1 MQKYK
6 KKGKTAFQETRFF
19 YMCNFFLTFAAIF
32 VHRMEQLSDR
42 ELKSRLGLEETR
54 LNHIGENIRRV
65 IRLKD
70 ALLQYGEVYA
80 QYSSLLEQLKELRRK
95 EASLAPEA
103 AQMKRY
109 ESIESITTPVV
120 RLSLMREDTK
130 ESMLLSHQTI
140 TTGKALDRFVVEVRK
155 QIAQNLSGIENRVK
169 SMEDAVDI
177 LCASRHREGALEV
190 LEQNIANLENLA
202 DQITQHRTENQQIVR
217 QLEEQTA
224 LKKKELDR
232 MEKGPLMGHLDML
245 EKVSVVLTRLQR
257 MQSLKQ
263 SRVQVGK
270 KVDEVKVELEK
281 ETANLNQLREKT
293 IVIDQQI
300 QHQLEAINALRIDTT
315 HEDSPVKKDRL
326 SSLTKTMNNLG
337 NERDELLRRIAGLN
351 VAYEVHL
358 DQLDHFKA
366 EQKEMEE
373 AYLMLYEQLQNI
385 ISLHDW
391 YTTFEKDPSAVI
403 QRIETMKLDWESHK
417 ERVAEMAHNIDVL
430 EAKLSDR
437 KEELHWQ
444 EERAER
450 LSEQI
455 INMNHLRQQLRQDL
469 TGVTPDGSRPEDF
482 YGKKKEAFT
491 QELDTLQGYIDSY
504 QDKCREA
511 QKSAGRVEAIHEI
524 DEARKKRMEQMQNQV
539 DLWLHQY
546 CADHAPLQYV
556 QLEDILTGDHPW
568 SKHRDEVL
576 RTRMDVASMEV
587 RVEEL
592 RKQLERLEGETGA
605 LRPEELSSLTVK
617 ADMELENLI
626 KEQKETAIKLA
637 RLELHIKM
645 SS

>member
-1 MQKYK
+1 
-6 KKGKTAFQETRFF
+6 
-19 YMCNFFLTFAAIF
+19 
-32 VHRMEQLSDR
+32 MEQLTDR

-54 LNHIGENIRRV
+54 LNHIGENIQRV

-95 EASLAPEA
+95 EATLAPEA

-109 ESIESITTPVV
+109 ESVESITTPVV

-130 ESMLLSHQTI
+130 ESMQLSHKTI
-140 TTGKALDRFVVEVRK
+140 TTGKELDRFVVEARK
-155 QIAQNLSGIENRVK
+155 QIAQNLSGIESSLK
-169 SMEDAVDI
+169 STEDAVKA
-177 LCASRHREGALEV
+177 LCSSRYREGALEV

-202 DQITQHRTENQQIVR
+202 DQITQHTTENRQIVR

-232 MEKGPLMGHLDML
+232 MEKGPLVGHLDML

-270 KVDEVKVELEK
+270 KVDEVKVGLEK
-281 ETANLNQLREKT
+281 ETAALNQLREKT

-300 QHQLEAINALRIDTT
+300 QHQLEAINALRIDTAR
-315 HEDSPVKKDRL
+315 EDSTVKKDRL

-337 NERDELLRRIAGLN
+337 NERDELLRQIAGLN

-358 DQLDHFKA
+358 DQLEHFKA
-366 EQKEMEE
+366 EEKEMEE

-391 YTTFEKDPSAVI
+391 YTMFEKDPSAVI
-403 QRIETMKLDWESHK
+403 QRIETMKLDWETHK
-417 ERVAEMAHNIDVL
+417 ERVAEMAHNIDIL
-430 EAKLSDR
+430 ETKLSDR

-455 INMNHLRQQLRQDL
+455 TNMNHLRQQLRQDL

-482 YGKKKEAFT
+482 YNNKKET
-491 QELDTLQGYIDSY
+491 LTHELETLQGYIDSY
-504 QDKCREA
+504 QDKCSDA
-511 QKSAGRVEAIHEI
+511 QRNAGRVEAIHEI
-524 DEARKKRMEQMQNQV
+524 DEARKKRMEQMQSQV

-546 CADHAPLQYV
+546 SADHAPLQYV

-576 RTRMDVASMEV
+576 QTRVDVASMEA
-587 RVEEL
+587 RVGEL

-637 RLELHIKM
+637 RLEIHIKM

>member
-1 MQKYK
+1 
-6 KKGKTAFQETRFF
+6 
-19 YMCNFFLTFAAIF
+19 
-32 VHRMEQLSDR
+32 MEQLTDR

-54 LNHIGENIRRV
+54 LNHIGENIQRV

-95 EASLAPEA
+95 EATLAPEA

-109 ESIESITTPVV
+109 ESIESLTTPVV

-130 ESMLLSHQTI
+130 DSMQLSHKTI
-140 TTGKALDRFVVEVRK
+140 TTGKELDRFVVEARK
-155 QIAQNLSGIENRVK
+155 QIAQNISGIESSLK
-169 SMEDAVDI
+169 STEDAVEI
-177 LCASRHREGALEV
+177 MRTSRHHEGALEV
-190 LEQNIANLENLA
+190 LEQNIANLESLA
-202 DQITQHRTENQQIVR
+202 DQITQHKTESQQIVR
-217 QLEEQTA
+217 QLEEQTT

-232 MEKGPLMGHLDML
+232 MEKGPLVGHLDML

-270 KVDEVKVELEK
+270 KVDEVKVGLEK
-281 ETANLNQLREKT
+281 ETAALNQLREKT

-315 HEDSPVKKDRL
+315 QEDSTVKKDRL

-337 NERDELLRRIAGLN
+337 NERDELLRQIAGLN

-358 DQLDHFKA
+358 DQLEHFKA
-366 EQKEMEE
+366 EEKEMEE

-403 QRIETMKLDWESHK
+403 QRIETMKLDWETHK
-417 ERVAEMAHNIDVL
+417 ERMADMAHNIDIL

-455 INMNHLRQQLRQDL
+455 TNMNHLRQQLRQDL
-469 TGVTPDGSRPEDF
+469 TGITPDGSRPEDF
-482 YGKKKEAFT
+482 YNNKKET
-491 QELDTLQGYIDSY
+491 LTHELETLQGYIESY
-504 QDKCREA
+504 QDKCSDA
-511 QKSAGRVEAIHEI
+511 QRNAGRVEAIHEI
-524 DEARKKRMEQMQNQV
+524 DDARKKRMEQMQNQV

-546 CADHAPLQYV
+546 SADHAPLQYV

-576 RTRMDVASMEV
+576 QTRVDVASMEA

-637 RLELHIKM
+637 RLEIHIKM

>member
-1 MQKYK
+1 
-6 KKGKTAFQETRFF
+6 
-19 YMCNFFLTFAAIF
+19 
-32 VHRMEQLSDR
+32 MEQLTDR

-54 LNHIGENIRRV
+54 LNHIGENIQRV

-95 EASLAPEA
+95 EATLAPEA

-109 ESIESITTPVV
+109 ESVESITTPVV

-130 ESMLLSHQTI
+130 ESMQLSHKTI
-140 TTGKALDRFVVEVRK
+140 TTGKELDRFVVEARK
-155 QIAQNLSGIENRVK
+155 QIAQNLSGIESNLK
-169 SMEDAVDI
+169 STEDAVKA
-177 LCASRHREGALEV
+177 LCSSRYREGALEV

-202 DQITQHRTENQQIVR
+202 DQITQHKAESQQIVR

-232 MEKGPLMGHLDML
+232 MEKGPLVGHLDML

-270 KVDEVKVELEK
+270 KVDEVKVGLEK
-281 ETANLNQLREKT
+281 ETAALNQLREKT

-300 QHQLEAINALRIDTT
+300 QHQLEAINALRIDTAR
-315 HEDSPVKKDRL
+315 EDSTVKKDRL

-337 NERDELLRRIAGLN
+337 NERDELLRQIAGLN

-358 DQLDHFKA
+358 DQLEHFKA
-366 EQKEMEE
+366 EEKEMEE

-391 YTTFEKDPSAVI
+391 YTMFEKDPAAVI
-403 QRIETMKLDWESHK
+403 QRIETMKLDWETHK
-417 ERVAEMAHNIDVL
+417 ERVAEMAHNIDIL
-430 EAKLSDR
+430 ETKLSDR

-450 LSEQI
+450 FSEQI

-482 YGKKKEAFT
+482 YNKKKEAFT
-491 QELDTLQGYIDSY
+491 QELETLQGYIDSY
-504 QDKCREA
+504 QDKCSDA
-511 QKSAGRVEAIHEI
+511 QRNAGRVEAIHEI
-524 DEARKKRMEQMQNQV
+524 DEARKKRMEQMQSQV

-546 CADHAPLQYV
+546 SADHAPLQYV

-576 RTRMDVASMEV
+576 QTRVDVASMET

-637 RLELHIKM
+637 RLEIHIKM

>member
-1 MQKYK
+1 
-6 KKGKTAFQETRFF
+6 
-19 YMCNFFLTFAAIF
+19 
-32 VHRMEQLSDR
+32 MEQLTDR

-70 ALLQYGEVYA
+70 ALLQYGEVYT

-95 EASLAPEA
+95 EATLAPEA

-109 ESIESITTPVV
+109 EAIESITTPVV
-120 RLSLMREDTK
+120 RLSLMREDTR
-130 ESMLLSHQTI
+130 ESMQFSHKTI
-140 TTGKALDRFVVEVRK
+140 TAGKALDGFVVEARK
-155 QIAQNLSGIENRVK
+155 QIAQNLSDIEGLIK
-169 SMEDAVDI
+169 STEDAVEA
-177 LCASRHREGALEV
+177 LCSCRHREGALEV
-190 LEQNIANLENLA
+190 LEQNIANQENLA
-202 DQITQHRTENQQIVR
+202 DQITQHRTESQQIVR
-217 QLEEQTA
+217 QLEEQVA

-232 MEKGPLMGHLDML
+232 MEKGSLVGHLDML

-263 SRVQVGK
+263 TRVQVNK
-270 KVDEVKVELEK
+270 KVDEVKAGLEK
-281 ETANLNQLREKT
+281 ETAELNQLREKT

-300 QHQLEAINALRIDTT
+300 QHQLEAVNTLRIDTT
-315 HEDSPVKKDRL
+315 NEDSSVKKDRL
-326 SSLTKTMNNLG
+326 SSLTKTMNNLS
-337 NERDELLRRIAGLN
+337 NERNELLRRIAGLN

-358 DQLDHFKA
+358 DQLEHFKA

-373 AYLMLYEQLQNI
+373 VYLMLYEQLQNV

-403 QRIETMKLDWESHK
+403 QRIETMKLDWETHK
-417 ERVAEMAHNIDVL
+417 ERAAEMAHNIDVL

-437 KEELHWQ
+437 KEELHWL

-455 INMNHLRQQLRQDL
+455 INMNHLRQQLRQNL
-469 TGVTPDGSRPEDF
+469 AGVTPDGSRPEDF
-482 YGKKKEAFT
+482 YNSKKEMLT
-491 QELDTLQGYIDSY
+491 QELGTLQGHIDNY
-504 QDKCREA
+504 QDKCSEA
-511 QKSAGRVEAIHEI
+511 QRNAGRLEAIHEI
-524 DEARKKRMEQMQNQV
+524 DDARKKRMEQMQSQV

-546 CADHAPLQYV
+546 STDHAPLQYV
-556 QLEDILTGDHPW
+556 QLEDILTGNHPW
-568 SKHRDEVL
+568 SKHSDEVL
-576 RTRMDVASMEV
+576 QTRVDVASMEA
-587 RVEEL
+587 RAEEL

-617 ADMELENLI
+617 ADMELEELI
-626 KEQKETAIKLA
+626 KEQKETALKLA
-637 RLELHIKM
+637 RLEIHIKM

>member
-1 MQKYK
+1 
-6 KKGKTAFQETRFF
+6 
-19 YMCNFFLTFAAIF
+19 
-32 VHRMEQLSDR
+32 MEQLTDR

-54 LNHIGENIRRV
+54 LNHIGESIQRV

-95 EASLAPEA
+95 EATLAPEA

-130 ESMLLSHQTI
+130 ESMQFSHKTI
-140 TTGKALDRFVVEVRK
+140 TTGKELDRFVVEARK
-155 QIAQNLSGIENRVK
+155 QIAQNLSGIESRKK
-169 SMEDAVDI
+169 SMEDAAET
-177 LCASRHREGALEV
+177 LCSSRHHEGALEV

-202 DQITQHRTENQQIVR
+202 DQITQHRTESQQIVR

-232 MEKGPLMGHLDML
+232 MEKGPLVGHLDML

-281 ETANLNQLREKT
+281 ETAALNQLREKT

-300 QHQLEAINALRIDTT
+300 QHQLEAINALRIDTAR
-315 HEDSPVKKDRL
+315 EDSTVKKDRL

-337 NERDELLRRIAGLN
+337 NERDELLRQIAGLN

-358 DQLDHFKA
+358 DQLEHFKA
-366 EQKEMEE
+366 EEKEMEE

-403 QRIETMKLDWESHK
+403 QRIETMKLDWETHK
-417 ERVAEMAHNIDVL
+417 ERVAEMAHNIDIL
-430 EAKLSDR
+430 ETKLSDR

-450 LSEQI
+450 FNEQI

-469 TGVTPDGSRPEDF
+469 TGITPDGSRPED
-482 YGKKKEAFT
+482 YYNKKKEAFT
-491 QELDTLQGYIDSY
+491 QELETLQGYIDSY
-504 QDKCREA
+504 QDKCLEA
-511 QKSAGRVEAIHEI
+511 QRNAGRVEAIHEI
-524 DEARKKRMEQMQNQV
+524 DEARKKRMEQMQSQV

-546 CADHAPLQYV
+546 SADHAPLQYV

-576 RTRMDVASMEV
+576 QTRVDVASMEA

-626 KEQKETAIKLA
+626 REQKETAIKLA
-637 RLELHIKM
+637 RLEIHIKM